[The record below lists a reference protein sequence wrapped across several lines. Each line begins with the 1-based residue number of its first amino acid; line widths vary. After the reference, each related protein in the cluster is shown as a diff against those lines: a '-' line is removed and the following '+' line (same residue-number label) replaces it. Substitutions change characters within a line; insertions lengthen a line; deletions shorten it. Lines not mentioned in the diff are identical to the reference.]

1 MAGAQGR
8 RLKVSVVQQGYAGP
22 GAKNPVLRRPGAD
35 SAAVEPSPSAATR
48 SAVIPSVLTPSVVTP
63 SGAARAAPI
72 RGDANR
78 APTPRP
84 PPGARWHD
92 PAPDGTERRPAA
104 PPPVV
109 RLGFERA
116 FDHQLRVE
124 QRGSRALHW
133 QHSSMASACLRG
145 RRPCAM
151 LRRRRDRMR
160 PRARAAWAAAAAE
173 HGTAGPVRFDPGR
186 AAPSRIACD

>member
-1 MAGAQGR
+1 MTGAQGR

-35 SAAVEPSPSAATR
+35 SAAVEPSPSAAMR

-63 SGAARAAPI
+63 SGAARAV
-72 RGDANR
+72 RDW

-92 PAPDGTERRPAA
+92 PAPDGTARRPPA

-109 RLGFERA
+109 RLGF
-116 FDHQLRVE
+116 
-124 QRGSRALHW
+124 
-133 QHSSMASACLRG
+133 
-145 RRPCAM
+145 
-151 LRRRRDRMR
+151 
-160 PRARAAWAAAAAE
+160 
-173 HGTAGPVRFDPGR
+173 
-186 AAPSRIACD
+186 